1 MIIGIQIVGVL
12 FGLFMIYLTFLHQKR
27 KEFSAKEYL
36 FWTLSW
42 IVFIIIAIF
51 PNILAPFVEGLKL
64 GRIMDL
70 LTIFGF
76 LFVIGISFYN
86 CISLK
91 KTKKKVEGIVRKIAV
106 KEEKRKI

>member
-76 LFVIGISFYN
+76 LFVIGLLFNNYTN
-86 CISLK
+86 LK
-91 KTKKKVEGIVRKIAV
+91 KTNKKIEEIVRKVAFG
-106 KEEKRKI
+106 KK

>member
-27 KEFSAKEYL
+27 KEFSAKEYF
-36 FWTLSW
+36 FWIFSW
-42 IVFIIIAIF
+42 TIFIIIAIF
-51 PNILAPFVEGLKL
+51 PNALAPFVKGLRL

-76 LFVIGISFYN
+76 LFVIAILFYN
-86 CISLK
+86 YLTLK
-91 KTKKKVEGIVRKIAV
+91 KTNKKVENIVRKIAFD
-106 KEEKRKI
+106 KNKK